1 MPSEIRINAQ
11 ARLVELDT
19 GDIRVLYD
27 GIQYARDQLVP
38 FHIFGLD
45 SNPTRHSTAGAFVTT
60 IMYAKFGLEE
70 TAWPPLARQFV
81 NTPGQAR

>member
-11 ARLVELDT
+11 ARLVELES
-19 GDIRVLYD
+19 GDIRVVYD
-27 GIQYARDQLVP
+27 GIQYTRDQLVP

-70 TAWPPLARQFV
+70 AAWPPLARQFV
-81 NTPGQAR
+81 NTPGQPR

>member
-11 ARLVELDT
+11 AHLVELDN
-19 GDIRVLYD
+19 GEIRVVYD
-27 GIQYARDQLVP
+27 GIQFARDQLVP

-70 TAWPPLARQFV
+70 SAWPPLARRFV
-81 NTPGQAR
+81 NTPGEPN

>member
-1 MPSEIRINAQ
+1 M
-11 ARLVELDT
+11 
-19 GDIRVLYD
+19 
-27 GIQYARDQLVP
+27 P
-38 FHIFGLD
+38 FHIFGMD